1 MQPTFVVSSNIDA
14 VGYRLGEMFVRFKSG
29 VSYAYSGVN
38 YSVFDAM
45 VKAESVGQFFH
56 RFVRSRYEYKK
67 LDYDP
72 FLKRA
77 A

>member
-1 MQPTFVVSSNIDA
+1 MQPTYVVSSNIDA
-14 VGYRLGEMFVRFKSG
+14 VGYQHGELVVRFRSG
-29 VSYAYSGVN
+29 VSYAYAGVN
-38 YSVFDAM
+38 RSVFLALTN
-45 VKAESVGQFFH
+45 AESVGQFFH
-56 RFVRSRYEYKK
+56 RFVRSKYGYRK